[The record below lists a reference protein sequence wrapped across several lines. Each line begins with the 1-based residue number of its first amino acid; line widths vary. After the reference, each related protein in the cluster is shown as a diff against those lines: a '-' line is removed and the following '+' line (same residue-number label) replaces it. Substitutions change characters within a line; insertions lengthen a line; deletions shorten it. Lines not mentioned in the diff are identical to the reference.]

1 MKIPKVAA
9 ILFLCFTILFGCSNE
24 TIQNLPI
31 SQKAT
36 EIENL
41 INQAKWD
48 KAVHEADLIQG
59 LYKDNE
65 WKYQLYGDE
74 TEYNNLNEEIRK
86 LKVSLKERDKTEAK
100 LNIVMIENCIESLY
114 FR

>member
-1 MKIPKVAA
+1 MKIPKAT
-9 ILFLCFTILFGCSNE
+9 ILFLCLTLLFGCSNE

-31 SQKAT
+31 SQKAA

-41 INQAKWD
+41 INQSKWD
-48 KAVHEADLIQG
+48 RAEQEAARIEE
-59 LYKDNE
+59 LYKSNE

-74 TEYNNLNEEIRK
+74 TEYKSLSKEIRK

-100 LNIVMIENCIESLY
+100 LNIVVIENCIESLY